1 MLMFCSV
8 SSVYFLQGR
17 AKKKNAS
24 KTIILGSRKMAQ
36 CLNVL
41 AALLDTQV

>member
-1 MLMFCSV
+1 MSLV
-8 SSVYFLQGR
+8 STFSKVEP
-17 AKKKNAS
+17 KKNAS